1 MRKFLIAFEILAY
14 LALSAVFAFGLVPM
28 EKYTVA
34 IADKIGIAVILIV
47 FLTLFL
53 LSASASKNYFSF
65 RTPFIS
71 FFVLIACFSL
81 NSFDIF
87 ISNDLFCITVFSLA
101 LVIFASKGEKKIFL
115 SSLTSFVIAVFAFV
129 FYEKEAIP
137 TNLFFVSF
145 SLIAA
150 IFAFV
155 SAHFNNKMEIFKR
168 ESILK
173 LRIANKIQN
182 INKGEA

>member
-1 MRKFLIAFEILAY
+1 MKKFLIAFEVLVYIV
-14 LALSAVFAFGLVPM
+14 LSAALAFDSFSI
-28 EKYTVA
+28 EKYTSA
-34 IADKIGIAVILIV
+34 IADKMAIAVILVV
-47 FLTLFL
+47 FSTLFL

-87 ISNDLFCITVFSLA
+87 IPNDLFCIVIFSLA
-101 LVIFASKGEKKIFL
+101 LVLFASKGEKKIFL
-115 SSLTSFVIAVFAFV
+115 SSLTSFGLAIFAFV
-129 FYEKEAIP
+129 FYEKEITP
-137 TNLFFVSF
+137 TNVFFVSF
-145 SLIAA
+145 SVLTAT
-150 IFAFV
+150 FAFV
-155 SAHFNNKMEIFKR
+155 SAHFNNKMEIFRR

-182 INKGEA
+182 ISKGGV